1 MWHRLRR
8 KTCYFL
14 PKTCDL
20 RPRLVGGGRGLEQ
33 PRPLAIGIGK
43 LIQVELASSLPSWA
57 ISAAIGAHTRSH
69 GYLKALADG
78 TTRIGLD
85 GEPAGTVAE
94 TERQH
99 AIEQLDVKC
108 PGWRK

>member
-1 MWHRLRR
+1 MRQASDPAAPRDGGASGPCFQAPMWHRLRR

-43 LIQVELASSLPSWA
+43 LIQGELASSLPSWA

-69 GYLKALADG
+69 GYLKALAD
-78 TTRIGLD
+78 
-85 GEPAGTVAE
+85 
-94 TERQH
+94 
-99 AIEQLDVKC
+99 
-108 PGWRK
+108 